1 LVTGVV
7 VDVDDTL
14 YLERDYVRSG
24 FRAVGEWCH
33 AELDVDRVGE
43 RAWEL
48 FTAGR
53 RGTTLSDAMTDRG
66 IAVDGRLRDAVV
78 EIYRR
83 HAPDIALAPDARH
96 FLRRVSSTLGRLG
109 VITDGPAESQRAKCR
124 ALGLDDMA
132 DPLLIT
138 EEMGTSKPD
147 PAIYRQVAE
156 TWQLPPHELVYV
168 ADNPAKDFVAPLALG
183 WHAVRIRRQESL
195 HHDVP
200 TPSGVIEVNDLDAID
215 LFLG

>member
-1 LVTGVV
+1 MVTGVV

-24 FRAVGEWCH
+24 FRAVGDWCQKQ
-33 AELDVDRVGE
+33 LGVDGVGE
-43 RAWEL
+43 RAWDL

-53 RGTTLSDAMTDRG
+53 RGTTLSDAMGDRG
-66 IAVDGRLRDAVV
+66 IAVDGHLRAAVV
-78 EIYRR
+78 DIYRR
-83 HAPDIALAPDARH
+83 HSPDIALIPDARR
-96 FLRRVSSTLGRLG
+96 FLRRVSTTVGRLG

-124 ALGLDDMA
+124 ALGLIDVA

-138 EEMGTSKPD
+138 EEMGTCKPD
-147 PAIYRQVAE
+147 PEIYRRVAD
-156 TWQLPPHELVYV
+156 TWHLPPHELVYV

-183 WHAVRIRRQESL
+183 WHAVRIRRRESL

-200 TPSGVIEVNDLDAID
+200 TPSGVAEIRDLDAID
-215 LFLG
+215 GLLG